1 MRRAT
6 LIALATAGAAAAA
19 GALPGA
25 AQARWGAAQ
34 LISVDN
40 VRLEQADGGTSAVD
54 VSADGRWVVFQTRAT
69 NFFADG
75 DADEPGTIR
84 QGGLFRFD
92 RATGLIALV
101 ADGDLLDEQSGELLR
116 RGAARPSIS
125 DDGRWVAF
133 STAQRLVP
141 QDDNDNVDVYV
152 RDMAVPLPAARADG
166 GAYQL
171 VSARDGGDEP
181 AAYEQIDRPEL
192 AGRLPGADVTAG
204 QAISGDGRYVAF
216 RTTDLLSD
224 LPARD
229 AVDTPAYTVFVRDL
243 LTRRTVL
250 AGARSDGAGGAGG
263 AFGPVVLSRDGS
275 TVAWVGRNAPDQTRF
290 LPGENTDPSQTYFL
304 WRRWDEP
311 GATTR
316 RVTGLADPD
325 DPACVG
331 GVESNPVATGP
342 CYGPLA
348 DTDSGFNDIGQRAP
362 ALSAD
367 GWTVAFLSGAGPRPL
382 QDSET
387 NLDVYVTSMRPG
399 VSRKAGTRVVTRA
412 TAAPNAAVNG
422 EISSVAMSDDG
433 TRLVLV
439 TTRRQ
444 FLPPAPSLVGEP
456 RAASGGAELYSVD
469 LGPGG
474 TTRRVLLP
482 GGADLNGAVDANPV
496 LSADGRTIA
505 FVSGATNLVAGDAN
519 QQSDAFVVTE
529 SPDEQT
535 APPPTGL
542 GADPIDDEINGGG
555 GSELGVRAVSR
566 SDGSVLLRIAVPAPG
581 RLAAVAVAKVPSR
594 ASRAGSRRAR
604 RSAARTRRVASAS
617 ARARRGG
624 TVQTTLKLSRRDL
637 RSVRRGTPLKARVTV
652 TFTPSGGG
660 RRRTASTSARF
671 RVVVKSRR
679 ATSRRSFNR
688 SR

>member
-1 MRRAT
+1 MRGTT
-6 LIALATAGAAAAA
+6 LIAVAGAAAVAA
-19 GALPGA
+19 ALPAA
-25 AQARWGAAQ
+25 AQARWSDAQ

-84 QGGLFRFD
+84 QGGVFRFD
-92 RATGLIALV
+92 RATGQIALV
-101 ADGDLLDEQSGELLR
+101 ADGDLLDEQSGEMLR

-133 STAQRLVP
+133 STGQRLVP

-152 RDMAVPLPAARADG
+152 RDMAAPLPAARAEG

-171 VSARDGGDEP
+171 VSARDGGDQP
-181 AAYEQIDRPEL
+181 AGYEQIDRPEL

-229 AVDTPAYTVFVRDL
+229 AIDTPAYTVFVRDL
-243 LTRRTVL
+243 RTDRTVL
-250 AGARSDGAGGAGG
+250 AGARADGGGAGG

-275 TVAWVGRNAPDQTRF
+275 TVSWVGRNAPDQTRF
-290 LPGENTDPSQTYFL
+290 LPGENTDPSQSYFL
-304 WRRWDEP
+304 WRRWDDP

-316 RVTGLADPD
+316 RITGLADPD
-325 DPACVG
+325 DPACGG

-348 DTDSGFNDIGQRAP
+348 DSDSGFNDIGQRAP

-433 TRLVLV
+433 SRLVLV

-444 FLPPAPSLVGEP
+444 FLPPAPALVGEP
-456 RAASGGAELYSVD
+456 RSASGGAELYSVD
-469 LGPGG
+469 LGGGG

-482 GGADLNGAVDANPV
+482 GGADLNGPVDPNPV
-496 LSADGRTIA
+496 LTADGRTIA

-529 SPDEQT
+529 SADEQT
-535 APPPTGL
+535 APPPSGL
-542 GADPIDDEINGGG
+542 GADPIDDDISGGG
-555 GSELGVRAVSR
+555 ARDLGVRALSR
-566 SDGSVLLRIAVPAPG
+566 RDGSVLLRIAAPAPG
-581 RLAAVAVAKVPSR
+581 ALAAVARVAVARR
-594 ASRAGSRRAR
+594 ARRSRRASA
-604 RSAARTRRVASAS
+604 RSAARTRTVASS
-617 ARARRGG
+617 RARARRAG
-624 TVQTTLKLSRRDL
+624 TVQVTLKLGGRDL
-637 RSVRRGTPLKARVTV
+637 RGVRRGTPLKAKVTV
-652 TFTPSGGG
+652 TFTPGSAG
-660 RRRTASTSARF
+660 RRRTVSTTARF
-671 RVVVKSRR
+671 RVTPRQSRS
-679 ATSRRSFNR
+679 AR
-688 SR
+688 SRPSVRPR